1 LQPDLTAFQ
10 QQFVASIDKPVG
22 GTLAVYRNTVING
35 AVEALRANFPVVE
48 QIIGSYMFEAVAVD
62 YAVAFPPRSPV
73 LALYGSDFPDWVG
86 QQPWAADLPYLADVA
101 RVERLHV
108 ESLMAADAEP
118 LLPGALSYHELPNLT
133 LRLHPATRFSWLKTP
148 AMSIWLA
155 HQRTLTSAIE
165 PEWKPEGV
173 LFARPGAF
181 QMHTLRIG
189 RAAHR
194 ILYGIRIGESVA
206 ECLVRTGRLYA
217 DENPE
222 ALFQS
227 LLNLGAFAAPA
238 IERT

>member
-1 LQPDLTAFQ
+1 LQHDLIAFQ

-22 GTLAVYRNTVING
+22 GPLAVYRNTVIN
-35 AVEALRANFPVVE
+35 AAAEALRANFPIVE
-48 QIIGSYMFEAVAVD
+48 QIIGEDMFEAVAAD
-62 YAVAFPPRSPV
+62 HAMAFPPRSPILV
-73 LALYGSDFPDWVG
+73 LYGGDFPDWVG
-86 QQPWAADLPYLADVA
+86 QQPWAADIPYLADVA

-118 LLPGALSYHELPNLT
+118 LLPGAFPDHQVPDLS

-155 HQRTLTSAIE
+155 HQRTIRSAIE
-165 PEWKPEGV
+165 PEWKPEGA
-173 LFARPGAF
+173 LFARPGPF
-181 QMHTLRIG
+181 EMHTPRLG

-194 ILYGIRIGESVA
+194 ILYGIRIGERVA
-206 ECLVRTGRLYA
+206 ECLERTARLYP

-227 LLNLGAFAAPA
+227 LVNLGAFAVPA
-238 IERT
+238 TERT